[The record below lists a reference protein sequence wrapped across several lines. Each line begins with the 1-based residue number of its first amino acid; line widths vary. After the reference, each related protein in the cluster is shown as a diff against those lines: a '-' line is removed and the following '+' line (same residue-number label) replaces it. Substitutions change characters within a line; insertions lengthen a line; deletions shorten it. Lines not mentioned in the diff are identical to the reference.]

1 MHVRSSCSTSII
13 TLVCLVTSGDRI
25 RAEEPVNNPKQTS
38 IVLRISKDFI
48 GQDRLP
54 TIEKNSPIDL
64 CLFGS
69 HVTGTAHTVGQT
81 SFTLEPSET
90 DAVFTAR
97 FKGTT
102 DSKQVATHRPVVV
115 RGSGKTDFDVWRA
128 IRFDGVHF
136 VAEPVTIDGRTS
148 STIES
153 VETPPRLIG
162 RVVRRVALQRIDQT
176 KSQGDAITLR
186 DVKAQVLSGFAS
198 ETDRL
203 VKQLNRLVPYEKMIA
218 VFAPKANDWTAHL
231 RTTEQYLIISPGPKD
246 AAVASLPEEAQ
257 QMQAPLELW
266 IRGESDSEWARQ
278 LIKNWSKA
286 DHTLD
291 QFREGL
297 TGKKQ
302 KTKGVTFT
310 AVGDWWVVKVG
321 DDVFDQW
328 FDKIEGK
335 PK

>member
-1 MHVRSSCSTSII
+1 MNGLLASIL
-13 TLVCLVTSGDRI
+13 TLVCLVASGHRI
-25 RAEEPVNNPKQTS
+25 RAEEPVNDPKQTS
-38 IVLRISKDFI
+38 IVLRISKDFL
-48 GQDRLP
+48 GQHHLP
-54 TIEKNSPIDL
+54 PIEKTSPINR
-64 CLFGS
+64 CLFGA
-69 HVTGTAHTVGQT
+69 HVTGTAHTLGQS

-90 DAVFTAR
+90 DAIFTAR

-115 RGSGKTDFDVWRA
+115 RGSGKTDFDAWRA
-128 IRFDGVHF
+128 IRFDGVRF
-136 VAEPVTIDGRTS
+136 VAEPITLDGRTS

-162 RVVRRVALQRIDQT
+162 RIVRRSALKRIDQT
-176 KSQGDAITLR
+176 KSQGDEITLK

-203 VKQLNRLVPYEKMIA
+203 VKQLNGLVPYEKMIA
-218 VFAPKANDWTAHL
+218 VFAPKANVWTAHL

-246 AAVASLPEEAQ
+246 AAIATLPEEEQ

-278 LIKNWSKA
+278 LIKSLSKA
-286 DHTLD
+286 DRTID

-302 KTKGVTFT
+302 KTKGVSNIT
-310 AVGDWWVVKVG
+310 
-321 DDVFDQW
+321 
-328 FDKIEGK
+328 
-335 PK
+335 